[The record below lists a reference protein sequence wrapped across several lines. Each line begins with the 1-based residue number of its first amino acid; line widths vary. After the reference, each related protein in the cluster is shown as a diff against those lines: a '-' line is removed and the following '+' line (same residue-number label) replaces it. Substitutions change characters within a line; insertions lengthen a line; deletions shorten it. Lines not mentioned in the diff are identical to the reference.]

1 MAFQIGSYIGFRI
14 PRKMLPDWN
23 PDNPTGEAFYNW
35 LVEQKNAGT
44 PVLVQ
49 YALANP
55 IETPLTTD
63 QLASYKKLHT
73 YKGTTIVDNNAGAK
87 MKASYST

>member
-1 MAFQIGSYIGFRI
+1 
-14 PRKMLPDWN
+14 MLPDWN
-23 PDNPTGEAFYNW
+23 LDNPTGEAFYNW

-55 IETPLTTD
+55 IETPLTAD
-63 QLASYKKLHT
+63 QLASYKQLHT
-73 YKGTTIVDNNAGAK
+73 YKGTTIVDNNAGVE

>member
-1 MAFQIGSYIGFRI
+1 
-14 PRKMLPDWN
+14 MLPDWN

-55 IETPLTTD
+55 IETPLTAD
-63 QLASYKKLHT
+63 QLASYKQLHT
-73 YKGTTIVDNNAGAK
+73 YKGTTMVDNHAGAE